1 MIIIKPGDGA
11 RRVGGRGM
19 WASHTTGIA
28 LIIVFKPP
36 NILSEEMIILTQA
49 RKGALSDDYQLEVTA
64 SNDPIFGERPSTL
77 RLSPTCGQQVTR

>member
-1 MIIIKPGDGA
+1 MMIIIIKPGDGA

-19 WASHTTGIA
+19 WTPHTTGIA

-49 RKGALSDDYQLEVTA
+49 RKGKE
-64 SNDPIFGERPSTL
+64 ERERIRNEES
-77 RLSPTCGQQVTR
+77 QVKIYISVRVHSQNSHLQN